1 MPLKISKR
9 GRIYHFAGTI
19 GGQRHRGSTGL
30 ETREA
35 ALAFAAAYEA
45 KARKC
50 YSDGPQAVLTFE
62 DAVLNYFAAEKT
74 ERFIAKPRAY
84 FKNTLV
90 KDISAGVIRQA
101 AIDLYPT
108 AAAATRNRQVIVPVQ
123 AVINHCADLQLC
135 AAIRVKRFPIDKKEK
150 IPVTLE
156 WIRAFVANAPP
167 HLGALALFMFGTGAR
182 VSEALRLRWD
192 DVNLQAGTAKLGQTK
207 QRNERIARL
216 HPEVTAAMANLKRYR
231 GRGPFFYLERSSAYG
246 AWDRTCERAGLPY
259 LSFHSCRHGFATT
272 LLHKGVDVMTVAK
285 RGGWK
290 SARHV
295 FETYGHASE
304 DASVVDRLFDTNVP
318 QPEIGNSRNAR
329 KTGTS

>member
-1 MPLKISKR
+1 MPVKIFRR
-9 GRIYHFAGTI
+9 GRTYHFSFTVAGK
-19 GGQRHRGSTGL
+19 RERGSTGL

-35 ALAFAAAYEA
+35 ALAFAAEYEA

-50 YSDGPQAVLTFE
+50 RELGPEAVLTFE

-74 ERFIAKPRAY
+74 ERFLGKPRAY
-84 FKNTLV
+84 FKNHLV

-101 AIDLYPT
+101 AIDLYPE
-108 AAAATRNRQVIVPVQ
+108 ASAATRNRQVIVPVQ

-135 AAIRVKRFPIDKKEK
+135 SAIRVKRFPIDKKEK
-150 IPVTLE
+150 TPVTLE
-156 WIRAFVANAPP
+156 WIHAFVDRAPA
-167 HLGALALFMFGTGAR
+167 HLAALALFMFGTGAR
-182 VSEALRLRWD
+182 ISEALKLRWD
-192 DVNLQAGTAKLGQTK
+192 DVNLQAGTAKLTQTK

-216 HPEVTAAMANLKRYR
+216 HPEVVAAMANLKRYR

-246 AWDRTCERAGLPY
+246 AWDRACKHAGLPY

-295 FETYGHASE
+295 FETYGHAS
-304 DASVVDRLFDTNVP
+304 DDVSVVDRIFDPIVP
-318 QPEIGNSRNAR
+318 HGEIGNSRKPL

>member
-1 MPLKISKR
+1 MPLKIFRR

-19 GGQRHRGSTGL
+19 AGKRERGSTGL

-35 ALAFAAAYEA
+35 ALAFAAEYEA

-50 YSDGPQAVLTFE
+50 RELGPEAVLTFE

-84 FKNTLV
+84 FKHHLV

-101 AIDLYPT
+101 AIDLYPK
-108 AAAATRNRQVIVPVQ
+108 ASAATRNRQVIVPVQ
-123 AVINHCADLQLC
+123 AVINHCAELQLC
-135 AAIRVKRFPIDKKEK
+135 GSIRVKRFPVEKKEK
-150 IPVTLE
+150 TPVTVE
-156 WIRAFVANAPP
+156 WVRSFAAAAPP
-167 HLGALALFMFGTGAR
+167 HLAALALFLFGTGAR
-182 VSEALRLRWD
+182 ISEALNLRWE
-192 DVNLQAGTAKLGQTK
+192 DVSLQAGTAKISQGK
-207 QRNERIARL
+207 QRNERTARL
-216 HPEVTAAMANLKRYR
+216 HPEVIAAMANLKRYR

-246 AWDRTCERAGLPY
+246 AWDRTCERAGLPF
-259 LSFHSCRHGFATT
+259 LSFHSCRHGFATA
-272 LLHKGVDVMTVAK
+272 LLHKGVDVLTVAK

-304 DASVVDRLFDTNVP
+304 DASVVDRIFDPILP
-318 QPEIGNSRNAR
+318 QQEIGNSRNAR